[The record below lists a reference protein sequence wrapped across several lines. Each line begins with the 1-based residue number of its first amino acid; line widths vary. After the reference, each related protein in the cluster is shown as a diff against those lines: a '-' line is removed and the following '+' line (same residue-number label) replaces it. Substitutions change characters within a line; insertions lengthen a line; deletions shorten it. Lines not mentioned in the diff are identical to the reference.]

1 MGTSFC
7 INTIFRPMFHMQR
20 TNLRNTLK
28 IWGNI
33 NMADIILRDSDIL
46 SKEFS
51 FKDKISVA
59 TEVATTLTEVI
70 QTQGLAV
77 NIQGN
82 NYVTAEG
89 WNCLGTM
96 LGTYAQTEYV
106 EPIKNPNGYKARVS
120 IKQGENVLA
129 TAEAIATY
137 GGFQKT
143 PQAVYS
149 MAQTRAMGKAYRMC
163 FSWIVKLAGFQPTPA
178 EEMEHPTFND
188 TYTVEHNVSEN
199 LSFSTAA
206 DLPNV
211 ESFVQQLIQQLK
223 DNELPV
229 TKQNII
235 KSSWAEV
242 QNNTIDKTFHHEVVS
257 WCKVNCPEDHKE
269 EMEV

>member
-1 MGTSFC
+1 
-7 INTIFRPMFHMQR
+7 
-20 TNLRNTLK
+20 
-28 IWGNI
+28 
-33 NMADIILRDSDIL
+33 MADIVLRDSDIL
-46 SKEFS
+46 SKDYS

-96 LGTYAQTEYV
+96 LGTYAQTEFV
-106 EPIKNPNGYKARVS
+106 EKIEKPKGYKARVS
-120 IKQGENVLA
+120 IKQGDNVLA
-129 TAEAIATY
+129 TAEAIATF

-188 TYTVEHNVSEN
+188 AYTVEHAGPTE
-199 LSFSTAA
+199 FKTALE
-206 DLPNV
+206 LPNV
-211 ESFVQQLIQQLK
+211 EDFINDIICELK
-223 DNELPV
+223 EDDNEV
-229 TKQNII
+229 NKRNII
-235 KSSWAEV
+235 RCSWSKVTSKEI
-242 QNNTIDKTFHHEVVS
+242 TEDFHHEVVS
-257 WCKVNCPEDHKE
+257 WCKANCPQDPN
-269 EMEV
+269 EVLE

>member
-1 MGTSFC
+1 MS
-7 INTIFRPMFHMQR
+7 
-20 TNLRNTLK
+20 
-28 IWGNI
+28 NI
-33 NMADIILRDSDIL
+33 VLRDSDIL
-46 SKEFS
+46 SEEFR
-51 FKDKISVA
+51 FRDKISVA
-59 TEVATTLTEVI
+59 TEVATTLNEVI

-82 NYVTAEG
+82 NYITAEG

-96 LGTYAQTEYV
+96 LGTYAQTECV

-129 TAEAIATY
+129 TAEAIATF

-188 TYTVEHNVSEN
+188 AYTVEHTNVS
-199 LSFSTAA
+199 FTTA
-206 DLPNV
+206 DQLPDV
-211 ESFVQQLIQQLK
+211 EGFINDIIVELQQD
-223 DNELPV
+223 DNEV
-229 TKQNII
+229 NKRNII
-235 KSSWAEV
+235 RCSWSKVTNHEI
-242 QNNTIDKTFHHEVVS
+242 TEDFHKEVVS
-257 WCKVNCPEDHKE
+257 WCKVNCPQDPNKELEED
-269 EMEV
+269 V

>member
-1 MGTSFC
+1 
-7 INTIFRPMFHMQR
+7 
-20 TNLRNTLK
+20 
-28 IWGNI
+28 
-33 NMADIILRDSDIL
+33 MADIILRDSDIL

-149 MAQTRAMGKAYRMC
+149 MANGCEFKFNAILLYYSVYDLNDVYKQPIATNLFG
-163 FSWIVKLAGFQPTPA
+163 IVFLDGGTSST
-178 EEMEHPTFND
+178 ENYTFRF
-188 TYTVEHNVSEN
+188 Y
-199 LSFSTAA
+199 F
-206 DLPNV
+206 
-211 ESFVQQLIQQLK
+211 
-223 DNELPV
+223 
-229 TKQNII
+229 
-235 KSSWAEV
+235 
-242 QNNTIDKTFHHEVVS
+242 
-257 WCKVNCPEDHKE
+257 KVIHW
-269 EMEV
+269 

>member
-1 MGTSFC
+1 MT
-7 INTIFRPMFHMQR
+7 
-20 TNLRNTLK
+20 
-28 IWGNI
+28 
-33 NMADIILRDSDIL
+33 DIMLRDSDIL
-46 SKEFS
+46 SKEYS

-59 TEVATTLTEVI
+59 TEVATTLNDVI

-96 LGTYAQTEYV
+96 LGTYAQTEFV
-106 EPIKNPNGYKARVS
+106 EKIEKPKGYKARVS
-120 IKQGENVLA
+120 IKQGDNVLA
-129 TAEAIATY
+129 TAEAIATF

-188 TYTVEHNVSEN
+188 AYTVEHNTVPED
-199 LSFSTAA
+199 LSFKTAA

-211 ESFVQQLIQQLK
+211 EDFINDIIVELQQD
-223 DNELPV
+223 DNEV
-229 TKQNII
+229 NKRNII
-235 KSSWAEV
+235 RCSWSKVTNKEI
-242 QNNTIDKTFHHEVVS
+242 TEDYHHEVVS
-257 WCKVNCPEDHKE
+257 WCKANCPQDPN
-269 EMEV
+269 EVIE

>member
-1 MGTSFC
+1 MS
-7 INTIFRPMFHMQR
+7 
-20 TNLRNTLK
+20 
-28 IWGNI
+28 NI
-33 NMADIILRDSDIL
+33 VLRDSDIL
-46 SKEFS
+46 SKDFS

-59 TEVATTLTEVI
+59 TEVATTLNEVI

-96 LGTYAQTEYV
+96 LGTYARTEYV
-106 EPIKNPNGYKARVS
+106 EKIEKPKGYKARVS
-120 IKQGENVLA
+120 IMQGENVLA

-149 MAQTRAMGKAYRMC
+149 MSQTRAMGKAYRMC

-188 TYTVEHNVSEN
+188 AYTVEHTPKDMAFTTADQLPEVEDFINDIICELKEDKNEVS
-199 LSFSTAA
+199 
-206 DLPNV
+206 
-211 ESFVQQLIQQLK
+211 K
-223 DNELPV
+223 R
-229 TKQNII
+229 NII
-235 KSSWAEV
+235 RCSWSKVTSKEI
-242 QNNTIDKTFHHEVVS
+242 TEELHHEVVS
-257 WCKVNCPEDHKE
+257 WCKVNCPQDPTEVME
-269 EMEV
+269 ESDE

>member
-1 MGTSFC
+1 
-7 INTIFRPMFHMQR
+7 
-20 TNLRNTLK
+20 
-28 IWGNI
+28 
-33 NMADIILRDSDIL
+33 MADIILRDSDIL
-46 SKEFS
+46 SKDFS
-51 FKDKISVA
+51 FKDKITVA
-59 TEVATTLTEVI
+59 TEVATTLNEVI

-96 LGTYAQTEYV
+96 LGTYARTEYV
-106 EPIKNPNGYKARVS
+106 EKIEKPKGYKARVS
-120 IKQGENVLA
+120 ICQGDNVLA

-163 FSWIVKLAGFQPTPA
+163 FSWIVKLAGYQPTPA

-188 TYTVEHNVSEN
+188 AYAVEHN
-199 LSFSTAA
+199 LSFETAA
-206 DLPNV
+206 DLPNGNEV
-211 ESFVQQLIQQLK
+211 EDFVNDIICELQQKEMKI
-223 DNELPV
+223 

-235 KSSWAEV
+235 KCSWRKV
-242 QNNTIDKTFHHEVVS
+242 QAKLIDNRFHHEVIS
-257 WCKVNCPEDHKE
+257 WCKANCPDDHKE
-269 EMEV
+269 EME

>member
-1 MGTSFC
+1 MT
-7 INTIFRPMFHMQR
+7 
-20 TNLRNTLK
+20 
-28 IWGNI
+28 
-33 NMADIILRDSDIL
+33 DIMLRDSDIL
-46 SKEFS
+46 SKEYS

-59 TEVATTLTEVI
+59 TEVATTLNDVI

-96 LGTYAQTEYV
+96 LGTYAQTEFV
-106 EPIKNPNGYKARVS
+106 EKIEKPKGYKARVS
-120 IKQGENVLA
+120 IKQGDNVLA
-129 TAEAIATY
+129 TAEAIATF

-188 TYTVEHNVSEN
+188 AYTVEHNTVPED
-199 LSFSTAA
+199 LSFKTAA
-206 DLPNV
+206 DLSNV
-211 ESFVQQLIQQLK
+211 EDFINDIIVELQQ
-223 DNELPV
+223 DGNEV
-229 TKQNII
+229 NKRNII
-235 KSSWAEV
+235 RCSWSKVTNKEI
-242 QNNTIDKTFHHEVVS
+242 TEDYHHEVVS
-257 WCKVNCPEDHKE
+257 WCKANCPQDPN
-269 EMEV
+269 EVIE

>member
-1 MGTSFC
+1 MGD
-7 INTIFRPMFHMQR
+7 
-20 TNLRNTLK
+20 
-28 IWGNI
+28 
-33 NMADIILRDSDIL
+33 NMADIMLRDSDIL
-46 SKEFS
+46 SKDYS

-96 LGTYAQTEYV
+96 LGTYAQTEFV
-106 EPIKNPNGYKARVS
+106 EKIEKPKGYKARVS
-120 IKQGENVLA
+120 IKQGDNVLA
-129 TAEAIATY
+129 TAEAIATF

-163 FSWIVKLAGFQPTPA
+163 FSWIIKLAGFQPTPA

-188 TYTVEHNVSEN
+188 AYTVEHATPG
-199 LSFSTAA
+199 FKTAA

-211 ESFVQQLIQQLK
+211 EDFINDIICELK
-223 DNELPV
+223 EDDHEV
-229 TKQNII
+229 SKRNII
-235 KSSWAEV
+235 RCSWSKVTSKEI
-242 QNNTIDKTFHHEVVS
+242 TEEFHHEVIS
-257 WCKVNCPEDHKE
+257 WCKANCPQDPN
-269 EMEV
+269 EVLE

>member
-1 MGTSFC
+1 MTD
-7 INTIFRPMFHMQR
+7 
-20 TNLRNTLK
+20 LV
-28 IWGNI
+28 
-33 NMADIILRDSDIL
+33 LRDSDIL
-46 SKEFS
+46 SKDYS

-59 TEVATTLTEVI
+59 TEVATTLNDVI

-96 LGTYAQTEYV
+96 LGTYAQTEFV
-106 EPIKNPNGYKARVS
+106 EKIEKPKGYKARVS
-120 IKQGENVLA
+120 IKQGDNVLA
-129 TAEAIATY
+129 TAEAIATF

-188 TYTVEHNVSEN
+188 AYTVEHNTVPEDF
-199 LSFSTAA
+199 SFKTAA

-211 ESFVQQLIQQLK
+211 EDFINDIIVELQQD
-223 DNELPV
+223 DNEV
-229 TKQNII
+229 NKRNII
-235 KSSWAEV
+235 RCSWSKVTNKEI
-242 QNNTIDKTFHHEVVS
+242 TEDFHHEVVS
-257 WCKVNCPEDHKE
+257 WCKANCPQDPN
-269 EMEV
+269 EVLE

>member
-1 MGTSFC
+1 MGD
-7 INTIFRPMFHMQR
+7 
-20 TNLRNTLK
+20 
-28 IWGNI
+28 
-33 NMADIILRDSDIL
+33 NMADIMLRDSDIL
-46 SKEFS
+46 SKDYS

-96 LGTYAQTEYV
+96 LGTYAQTEFV
-106 EPIKNPNGYKARVS
+106 EPISKPKGYKARVS
-120 IKQGENVLA
+120 IKQGDNVLA
-129 TAEAIATY
+129 TAEAIATF

-149 MAQTRAMGKAYRMC
+149 MSQTRAMGKAYRMC

-188 TYTVEHNVSEN
+188 AYTVEHATPG
-199 LSFSTAA
+199 FKTAA

-211 ESFVQQLIQQLK
+211 EDFINDIICELK
-223 DNELPV
+223 EYDHEV
-229 TKQNII
+229 SKRNII
-235 KSSWAEV
+235 RCSWSKVTRKEI
-242 QNNTIDKTFHHEVVS
+242 TEEFHHEVIS
-257 WCKVNCPEDHKE
+257 WCKANCPQDPN
-269 EMEV
+269 EVLE

>member
-1 MGTSFC
+1 
-7 INTIFRPMFHMQR
+7 
-20 TNLRNTLK
+20 
-28 IWGNI
+28 
-33 NMADIILRDSDIL
+33 MADIMLRDSDIL
-46 SKEFS
+46 SKEYS
-51 FKDKISVA
+51 FKDKINVA

-120 IKQGENVLA
+120 IKQGDNTLA
-129 TAEAIATY
+129 TAEAIATF

-188 TYTVEHNVSEN
+188 AYTVEHNTVPED
-199 LSFSTAA
+199 LSFKTAA

-211 ESFVQQLIQQLK
+211 EDFINDIICELK
-223 DNELPV
+223 DDDNEV
-229 TKQNII
+229 NKRNII
-235 KSSWAEV
+235 RCSWSKV
-242 QNNTIDKTFHHEVVS
+242 TNNEITEDYHHEVVS
-257 WCKVNCPEDHKE
+257 WCKANCPQDPNQ
-269 EMEV
+269 EMEESI

>member
-1 MGTSFC
+1 
-7 INTIFRPMFHMQR
+7 
-20 TNLRNTLK
+20 
-28 IWGNI
+28 
-33 NMADIILRDSDIL
+33 MADIMLRDSDIL
-46 SKEFS
+46 SKDYS

-96 LGTYAQTEYV
+96 LGTYAQTEFV
-106 EPIKNPNGYKARVS
+106 EKIDKPRGYKARVS
-120 IKQGENVLA
+120 IKQGDNVLA
-129 TAEAIATY
+129 TAEAIATF

-188 TYTVEHNVSEN
+188 TYTVEEPV
-199 LSFSTAA
+199 FKTALE
-206 DLPNV
+206 LPNV
-211 ESFVQQLIQQLK
+211 EDFINDLIVELQQEE
-223 DNELPV
+223 NEV
-229 TKQNII
+229 NKRNII
-235 KSSWAEV
+235 RCSWSKVTSKEI
-242 QNNTIDKTFHHEVVS
+242 TEEFHHEVVS
-257 WCKVNCPEDHKE
+257 WCKANCPQDPN
-269 EMEV
+269 EVMGESI